1 MEDSLNECSWWKLGR
16 RLEELWVCY
25 DHYKSSSF
33 DNKVHVR
40 VRGKHLIKKIVL
52 MILTFVFDVLFS
64 ITYCSKLCF

>member
-40 VRGKHLIKKIVL
+40 VRGKYLIKKNSFNDFNFCVWCSIFNY
-52 MILTFVFDVLFS
+52 ILF
-64 ITYCSKLCF
+64 